1 MGNKSFG
8 NLKPFTSSN
17 SGPEPWELEGSAHRQ
32 RKKKDVAF
40 RGGASIKDSIVIFFL
55 AILYRY
61 WALNIHFFKKL
72 NTSNKIR

>member
-8 NLKPFTSSN
+8 NLKPFTSSS

-61 WALNIHFFKKL
+61 WGTKHPFLKKI
-72 NTSNKIR
+72 KYIK

>member
-8 NLKPFTSSN
+8 NLKPFTSSS

-40 RGGASIKDSIVIFFL
+40 RGGASIRIVL
-55 AILYRY
+55 
-61 WALNIHFFKKL
+61 
-72 NTSNKIR
+72 